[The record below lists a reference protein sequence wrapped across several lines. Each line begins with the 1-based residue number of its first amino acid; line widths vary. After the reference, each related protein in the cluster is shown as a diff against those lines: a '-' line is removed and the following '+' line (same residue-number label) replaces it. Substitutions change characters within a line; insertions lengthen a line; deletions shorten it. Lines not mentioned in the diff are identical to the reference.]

1 MLYDYHENN
10 IKKMIGYYNQ
20 VENKIICLY
29 QTSNNLKYFAFDY
42 KRKIFTFDYHSSDYN
57 GYRYIS
63 SYEKIEYGSAYM
75 NIEMK
80 VIAIVQ
86 LIREKKIRVSLLG
99 CSSSISQ

>member
-1 MLYDYHENN
+1 MKN
-10 IKKMIGYYNQ
+10 IPPY
-20 VENKIICLY
+20 
-29 QTSNNLKYFAFDY
+29 T
-42 KRKIFTFDYHSSDYN
+42 
-57 GYRYIS
+57 
-63 SYEKIEYGSAYM
+63 YEKIEYGSAYM